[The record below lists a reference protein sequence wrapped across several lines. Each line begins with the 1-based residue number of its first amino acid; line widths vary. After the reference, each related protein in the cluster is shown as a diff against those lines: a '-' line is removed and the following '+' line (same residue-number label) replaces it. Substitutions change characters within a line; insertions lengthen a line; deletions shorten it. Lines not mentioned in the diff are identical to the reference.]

1 MGKWEVIGN
10 AELCPNYFSVK
21 VSVLAVVFYQQFS
34 KIQQLQAKLLIFFKF
49 VDEIQ
54 QLLRK
59 RLQENNQDI
68 ILYYI
73 LLPICPLL
81 FPKVCPIQK

>member
-34 KIQQLQAKLLIFFKF
+34 KIQQLQAKLLVFLN
-49 VDEIQ
+49 
-54 QLLRK
+54 LLMKYNSYYESVYRK
-59 RLQENNQDI
+59 I
-68 ILYYI
+68 IRT
-73 LLPICPLL
+73 
-81 FPKVCPIQK
+81 